1 MDFMRIVIMTIFLSL
16 LSVQHGVTEDLD
28 IDPIEKIRLLRD
40 SLSQTLEYE
49 RSNEPQEFGYDDIVV
64 FEITAFP
71 AKQINNDVCRDFLI
85 LDFSESDTATEQRG
99 TACRKS
105 KENWR
110 PIKQKGIAFQS

>member
-1 MDFMRIVIMTIFLSL
+1 MTIFLSL
-16 LSVQHGVTEDLD
+16 SSVQHGVSEDLD
-28 IDPIEKIRLLRD
+28 IDPIEKIRLLTN

-49 RSNEPQEFGYDDIVV
+49 RSNKPQEFGYDDIVM

-71 AKQINNDVCRDFLI
+71 AKKINDDVCRDFLI
-85 LDFSESDTATEQRG
+85 RDFSVSETGTEQRG

-110 PIKQKGIAFQS
+110 PIQQKDKAFQS

>member
-1 MDFMRIVIMTIFLSL
+1 MRIIIMAIFLSL
-16 LSVQHGVTEDLD
+16 LSVQRGGTEDLD
-28 IDPIEKIRLLRD
+28 IDPIEKVRLLRS

-85 LDFSESDTATEQRG
+85 RDFSESDIGTEQKG
-99 TACRKS
+99 TACRKT

-110 PIKQKGIAFQS
+110 PIR